1 MKSFSLR
8 YSLLTQRADQVW
20 FPAAFWIL
28 FALVTVILNQ
38 PDKATDIARAFLGV
52 VLPLIGGVMAAYA
65 ILDDPALELRFA
77 SPIPAA
83 RTMLDRLG
91 ITFLI
96 LAAAAL
102 SYQVF
107 ARAAGGDLAV
117 LGSWVD
123 VQLAWLVPTLALMAF
138 GCLSSLA
145 AAQTSIGAAMAGMV
159 WIVEL
164 IAFDW
169 LAGNIGRYAL
179 VFMGALRPA
188 HPDLAAER
196 IVLAGLTFALL
207 FASWMLLHRQER
219 FI

>member
-1 MKSFSLR
+1 
-8 YSLLTQRADQVW
+8 
-20 FPAAFWIL
+20 
-28 FALVTVILNQ
+28 
-38 PDKATDIARAFLGV
+38 
-52 VLPLIGGVMAAYA
+52 
-65 ILDDPALELRFA
+65 
-77 SPIPAA
+77 
-83 RTMLDRLG
+83 
-91 ITFLI
+91 
-96 LAAAAL
+96 
-102 SYQVF
+102 
-107 ARAAGGDLAV
+107 
-117 LGSWVD
+117 VD

-188 HPDLAAER
+188 HPDLAAGR

>member
-28 FALVTVILNQ
+28 FALITVILNQ

-188 HPDLAAER
+188 HPDLAAGR

>member
-20 FPAAFWIL
+20 FPAAFWAL
-28 FALVTVILNQ
+28 FALITLIMNDPGKTADL
-38 PDKATDIARAFLGV
+38 ARAFLGV

-107 ARAAGGDLAV
+107 TRAAGGDLAV

-169 LAGNIGRYAL
+169 LAGNIGRYVL

-188 HPDLAAER
+188 HPDLAAGR
-196 IVLAGLTFALL
+196 IVLAGLIFALL

>member
-77 SPIPAA
+77 SLIPAA

-188 HPDLAAER
+188 HPDLAAGR

>member
-52 VLPLIGGVMAAYA
+52 VLPLIGCVMAAYA

-188 HPDLAAER
+188 HPDLAAGR

>member
-188 HPDLAAER
+188 HPDLAAGR